1 MLERRNAKISYG
13 KNGNGFTTTRITLP
27 VPWLKKLGFNQ
38 YNKYAIIEL
47 NENEI
52 TIRKEEIDMDEKLLK
67 KIVIAKALRS
77 SVEEITDDDVSRL
90 EQYITI
96 NKAANG
102 KEYIWYFDCDECEA
116 VADMQGNIVEINNTA
131 DFFGIK

>member
-1 MLERRNAKISYG
+1 MEKREAKIIYG
-13 KNGNGFTTTRITLP
+13 KNGNGFITTKITLP
-27 VPWLKKLGFNQ
+27 VPWMKKLGFNQ

-52 TIRKEEIDMDEKLLK
+52 IIRKEEIDMDEKLLK

-77 SVEEITDDDVSRL
+77 SVEQITDDDVSRL

-96 NKAANG
+96 NTATNG
-102 KEYIWYFDCDECEA
+102 KEYMWYFDCDECEA
-116 VADMQGNIVEINNTA
+116 VCDMQGNIMEIDNTEE
-131 DFFGIK
+131 FFGIK